1 MHSLDAAE
9 LLSIWER
16 GQDEPPVRRALAL
29 LAAACPETPADE
41 LARLGIGRR
50 DRLLLELRERTF
62 GPRLVS
68 VAVCPACGERLE
80 VQLAVQ
86 DLLAQAT
93 AGEDGEEAPL
103 GLAEAGWEVR
113 FRLPHSLDLLS
124 LAGSAD
130 AGEARRRLLA
140 ACLLAA
146 LSPGGEEAS
155 ADTLPDEVLQAVSA
169 RMAAADPLADL
180 ELALTC
186 PACGHAWPALFD
198 IVSFFWTEIDAWVQL
213 LLREIHVLAGA
224 YGWREADILALSPRR
239 RRAYLEMVGR

>member
-1 MHSLDAAE
+1 MRSLDAAE
-9 LLSIWER
+9 LHSVWER

-29 LAAACPETPADE
+29 LAAACSETPADD
-41 LARLGIGRR
+41 LAGLGIGRR

-68 VAVCPACGERLE
+68 VASCPACGERLE

-86 DLLAQAT
+86 DLLAAET
-93 AGEDGEEAPL
+93 DGEEAPL

-113 FRLPHSLDLLS
+113 FRLPHSLDLLA

-140 ACLLAA
+140 ACLFAVR
-146 LSPGGEEAS
+146 SPGGEETP
-155 ADTLPDEVLQAVSA
+155 ADALPDGVLEAVSA
-169 RMAAADPLADL
+169 RMAAADPLADI

-198 IVSFFWTEIDAWVQL
+198 IVSFFWTEIDAWAQL
-213 LLREIHVLAGA
+213 LLREIHVLAAA